1 MIKQMKSI
9 LKRFPLWFFLAFSLL
24 FAGGI
29 GTAWADTPAEPSSLR
44 VAESNFVN
52 TAERT
57 GTLTITFNE
66 KLDTS
71 YALDSSN
78 FTVYYVDF
86 GTTKLIFNNSTMS
99 YQGDQSVQID
109 CSLLGRDFS
118 ANSTITVYIET
129 DGVRD
134 TAGNPY
140 WGNSIS
146 VDNKIPSYTFRYT
159 ITIDGTERSAD
170 DLIFTQS
177 ELGSDSVT
185 ADIKVAVTDDIGN
198 IIQGETV
205 RLLRSNY
212 SQIASEDTNDQ
223 GILEFYNVTL
233 DSSFKVLRAD
243 NIIDQPIV
251 VIPENYSLA
260 VISIHGKTS
269 GSTSAQYDENGA
281 TTTTA
286 MLNSISPR
294 GGSYYLLKDTT
305 SSLSYVIYDKNDIT
319 DEDYRLIHHKV
330 PLNMGSEGIYH
341 ISMDIMDPSNYTI
354 LTKDKEP
361 EGSKLQN
368 ISKISIANAD
378 KPLEN
383 YSISSLPQLWPL
395 DILKYNFQLWIS
407 EESAYSGM
415 NFAFAGELNLDGNT
429 STKDHALYLHALSE
443 SIDRKERRQIAFPSD
458 ENLSSIYQI
467 EQTSFPYSTYVYDY
481 ITTRFYSQGEMTNQI
496 LSGFYWYYPGYESY
510 TYNELD
516 YLSDPALT
524 TDAEITAVPYESY
537 LITKDSGYMYYFT
550 KYWTAQE
557 TLPVKPQADSLTL
570 TAEKGSL
577 DQGATQNFKILTN
590 DGYELNKIVDT
601 GTSNIVPVEITIKRG
616 DELIDTIQSLE
627 WEVPADLEAGD
638 YTAEIT
644 DAATAA
650 LDAEGKKASFTVT
663 KTYNSGGNNRRPNQ
677 PEPSKSVL
685 FNGKSEDLGSSKIT
699 TVGGKTI
706 NTVVLDSDKLIEKLE
721 SVKSQSVI
729 TIPADKGSDT
739 VIGELNGQT
748 VKVMESKDS
757 ALVIE
762 TERASYTLPAKEI
775 NIQKITQSFGADV
788 PFEKIKVRVQVAEPS
803 DSMIKIVEDSSK
815 SGNFNIVVPPVE
827 FQVDCVYQGKTET
840 VYAFRSY
847 VSRTILIPDG
857 VDSSKITTAIITE
870 PDGSVRHVPTRVTV
884 KDGKHYAE
892 INSLTN
898 SVYSLIWHPVEF
910 SDTAKHWANSDI
922 NDMGSRMIVSG
933 TGDDEYRPNQDI
945 TRAEFAAIAVR
956 ALGLKPASGDSSFS
970 DVLQK
975 DWYAPYVETAYEN
988 HIITG
993 YPDGTFRPMEKITRE
1008 QALAILSK
1016 AMEITALGENSDS
1029 NEINA
1034 TLSEFSDMLQIAD
1047 WARSNAAKCIEA
1059 GIISGKNGNRIA
1071 PKDKI
1076 TRAEVAVT
1084 MKRLLEKSD
1093 LI

>member
-9 LKRFPLWFFLAFSLL
+9 LKRFPLFFLAFSLL

-44 VAESNFVN
+44 VAESTFVN

-86 GTTKLIFNNSTMS
+86 GSIELIFNNSTMR

-118 ANSTITVYIET
+118 ANSTIKVYIKT

-146 VDNKIPSYTFRYT
+146 VDHKIPSYTFRYT

-198 IIQGETV
+198 KIQGETV

-260 VISIHGKTS
+260 VISIHGKYT
-269 GSTSAQYDENGA
+269 STSVTEYYDNGA

-286 MLNSISPR
+286 QLNSISLR

-305 SSLSYVIYDKNDIT
+305 SSMVYKILDSNDIT
-319 DEDYRLIHHKV
+319 HEDSRLIHHKV

-361 EGSKLQN
+361 AGSKLQY

-378 KPLEN
+378 QPLEN
-383 YSISSLPQLWPL
+383 YSISSPSRSGPL
-395 DILKYNFQLWIS
+395 DILIYNFQLWIS

-429 STKDHALYLHALSE
+429 STNDHALYFHALSE
-443 SIDRKERRQIAFPSD
+443 SIGRNERRQIAFPSD

-496 LSGFYWYYPGYESY
+496 LSGFYWYYPGYE

-524 TDAEITAVPYESY
+524 TDAAITAVPYESH
-537 LITKDSGYMYYFT
+537 LITKDSGYNYYFT

-627 WEVPADLEAGD
+627 WEVPADLQAGD

-650 LDAEGKKASFTVT
+650 LDAEGKKVSFTVT
-663 KTYNSGGNNRRPNQ
+663 KTSSNGGNNRRHSNQ

-706 NTVVLDSDKLIEKLE
+706 NTVVLDSDKLIKKLE

-762 TERASYTLPAKEI
+762 TEKASYTLPAKEI
-775 NIQKITQSFGADV
+775 NIKGISDLFGADV

-840 VYAFRSY
+840 VSAFRSY

-870 PDGSVRHVPTRVTV
+870 PDGSVRHVPTRVIV

-1016 AMEITALGENSDS
+1016 AMEITALGENPDS
-1029 NEINA
+1029 SEINA
-1034 TLSEFSDMLQIAD
+1034 TLSEFSDMSQIAD